1 MKLKSIGSINTKDM
15 TIIGIHILTWIGILL
30 VAGGTFLTLFGQ
42 SLNNRDDKADLTLS
56 IEKKNQK
63 IEELIIG
70 KNDLV
75 KGNKEL
81 NIKLDEYHASII
93 EKENKINKLEEK
105 VKQAKY
111 GVHKRYTYQGYK
123 SPSGAYKD
131 IMIAGDGP
139 SIFEKL
145 TELEKIK
152 TTESLQEILLICNE
166 QIKVKPDWFTL
177 YLFKGMALEKLGFKE
192 KAILE
197 FEYVIN
203 NGPKDEEFQKPAKL
217 YMEQLRKK

>member
-1 MKLKSIGSINTKDM
+1 M
-15 TIIGIHILTWIGILL
+15 TIIGIHILTRIGILL

-42 SLNNRDDKADLTLS
+42 SLNNRNDKADLTLS

-70 KNDLV
+70 KNDLIE
-75 KGNKEL
+75 GNKEL
-81 NIKLDEYHASII
+81 NIKLDDYQKSII
-93 EKENKINKLEEK
+93 EKDHKINELEEK

-111 GVHKRYTYQGYK
+111 GVQKRYTYQGYK

-131 IMIAGDGP
+131 IMIADDGP
-139 SIFEKL
+139 SIFENL
-145 TELEKIK
+145 TKLEKIN
-152 TTESLQEILLICNE
+152 TNESLQEILSICNE

-203 NGPKDEEFQKPAKL
+203 HGPQDEEFQKPAKL
-217 YMEQLRKK
+217 YIEKLTKK